1 MRMLSK
7 LGVAVV
13 CEGVETVGELD
24 ALRDAG
30 VTLFQG
36 YLFAKPK
43 FEGLPDYWLPAASQ
57 RGI

>member
-1 MRMLSK
+1 MLSK